1 MKNNMFKPT
10 ARKWMYGI
18 AIAIN
23 VCLVTW
29 GAINSDQRAA
39 LDTLFTAVFGIAMLN
54 VPDSDGSDENAEQ
67 SDNK

>member
-54 VPDSDGSDENAEQ
+54 VPDGDENVEQ
-67 SDNK
+67 SDNE

>member
-1 MKNNMFKPT
+1 MKNNMFKPIT
-10 ARKWMYGI
+10 RKWLYGI

-39 LDTLFTAVFGIAMLN
+39 LDTLFTALFGIAMLN
-54 VPDSDGSDENAEQ
+54 VPDGENDVKQ
-67 SDNK
+67 SDNE

>member
-54 VPDSDGSDENAEQ
+54 VPDGENDAEQ

>member
-1 MKNNMFKPT
+1 MKNNKLTPIT
-10 ARKWMYGI
+10 RKWLYGI

-39 LDTLFTAVFGIAMLN
+39 LDTLFTALFSIAMLN
-54 VPDSDGSDENAEQ
+54 VPDGENDAEQ
-67 SDNK
+67 PNNK

>member
-54 VPDSDGSDENAEQ
+54 VPRGDENAEQ
-67 SDNK
+67 SDNE